1 MAMPALRASWRLTH
15 RYTPCDARAAR
26 ALCGDDVRAECPSR
40 VRGVHEGLRGTLGVH
55 VVHFPPMCLTAR
67 ISLGRPMSHITP
79 RTGPTRFDVR
89 SSPGGRA
96 EWALG
101 EHPHVPGGRIAAW
114 LGAGDG

>member
-67 ISLGRPMSHITP
+67 INQPGPPYEPYYAPHGPHEVRRAVLAGREA
-79 RTGPTRFDVR
+79 RVD
-89 SSPGGRA
+89 PGGAPARA
-96 EWALG
+96 RR
-101 EHPHVPGGRIAAW
+101 PRRRMVGR
-114 LGAGDG
+114 G